1 MTGSHHR
8 SLLTNR
14 EREIFALL
22 LAEKKQRG
30 ILQSSLVLVKKNS
43 AKPHFQ
49 YNSKAWCNKS
59 ISGVN

>member
-1 MTGSHHR
+1 MNGSHHR

-22 LAEKKQRG
+22 LAEKQRE
-30 ILQSSLVLVKKNS
+30 ILQSDLVLVKNS
-43 AKPHFQ
+43 AKSHFQ
-49 YNSKAWCNKS
+49 YNSKARCNES

>member
-1 MTGSHHR
+1 MNGSHHR

-22 LAEKKQRG
+22 LAEKTTRDIAEQLG
-30 ILQSSLVLVKKNS
+30 ISEKNS
-43 AKPHFQ
+43 AKSHFQ
-49 YNSKAWCNKS
+49 YNSKARCNES